1 MSEQEKIN
9 IRTNLNEGLKKS
21 YETLLRRKAALG
33 QDMVIAGNNGQPIIV
48 PASDLLAKIEEENNK
63 VNKD

>member
-9 IRTNLNEGLKKS
+9 IRTKINKGLKKS

-33 QDMVIAGNNGQPIIV
+33 QDMVVADANGQPVVV
-48 PASDLLAKIEEENNK
+48 PAADLLAKREKEK
-63 VNKD
+63 

>member
-9 IRTNLNEGLKKS
+9 IRTKLNEGLKKS

-33 QDMVIAGNNGQPIIV
+33 QDMVIAGVNGQPLIV
-48 PASDLLAKIEEENNK
+48 SAADLLAKKEKGKKSDN
-63 VNKD
+63 